1 VGAHRGTLASA
12 RRRKAAGRRR
22 SDAAVAQRWTVAVAV
37 STCSTGRCRAK
48 VSLGQLL
55 RERTVVALTEDGEE
69 SSGAAVIR
77 LVSACSG
84 TGGWTRR
91 SRGEGGSTARGP
103 GGDGVPRGEKG
114 RGASAWWLT
123 ILKGVAMWISWGWGG
138 GPGLCHAARRWG
150 RVPTQPAG
158 GGRPATAR
166 PWHSRA
172 ARGWAEPNSGGRGCC
187 QVGPVTVMGGGVKRF
202 KPFPKFKW
210 FKTFIFFEL

>member
-12 RRRKAAGRRR
+12 RRRKATGRRH

-37 STCSTGRCRAK
+37 NTCSTGRCRAK

-138 GPGLCHAARRWG
+138 VRGCATQQGGGGGCRPNRQVAGGRQQPDRGTHGRHAGGQSRIVEAGVAAR
-150 RVPTQPAG
+150 
-158 GGRPATAR
+158 
-166 PWHSRA
+166 
-172 ARGWAEPNSGGRGCC
+172 WAPS
-187 QVGPVTVMGGGVKRF
+187 Q
-202 KPFPKFKW
+202 
-210 FKTFIFFEL
+210 